1 MPGDLWVG
9 QVSCVCMCVCC
20 VCVLCVHVCVC
31 VCVCLCVFRL
41 FLCGLVREMDAL
53 EWSYQTGFSA

>member
-1 MPGDLWVG
+1 MGGTGEL
-9 QVSCVCMCVCC
+9 CMYVCMCV
-20 VCVLCVHVCVC
+20 CVHVCVC
-31 VCVCLCVFRL
+31 VHECVCQCVFRL

>member
-1 MPGDLWVG
+1 MGGIGELCG
-9 QVSCVCMCVCC
+9 ERLCMYICVC
-20 VCVLCVHVCVC
+20 VCVC

-53 EWSYQTGFSA
+53 EWSY